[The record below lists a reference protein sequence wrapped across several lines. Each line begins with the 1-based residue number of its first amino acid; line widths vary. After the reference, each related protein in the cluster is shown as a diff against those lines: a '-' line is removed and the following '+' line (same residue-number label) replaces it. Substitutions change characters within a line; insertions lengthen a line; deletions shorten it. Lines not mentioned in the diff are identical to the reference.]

1 VKAKICVSLLPKNI
15 DEAKNLIKE
24 AEEQEADLIELR
36 LDYLDPSINLNS
48 LSRQGSTPK
57 IATILHNQG
66 IIKNKSQSNYQ
77 ELLIKAAKSGFE
89 YVDIAIDS
97 VNQKKI
103 IKEIKAINCKPIV
116 SFHDFDSSLPLS
128 DLEKILEKEISIGA
142 EVCKIVTTARRIQD
156 NLEILN
162 FISKHSSNSKMIC
175 FCMGNLGRISRVL
188 SPLFGGFFTFA
199 SLKPDMETANGQLS
213 IQELKEIYK
222 LLE

>member
-1 VKAKICVSLLPKNI
+1 MKAKICISLLPKNI

-24 AEEQEADLIELR
+24 AEEQEPDLIELR
-36 LDYLDPSINLNS
+36 LDYLDPSVNLNS
-48 LSRQGSTPK
+48 LSKQGFTPK
-57 IATILHNQG
+57 IATILQNQG
-66 IIKNKSQSNYQ
+66 VNKNKSQTNYQ
-77 ELLIKAAKSGFE
+77 GFLIKAAKSGFE
-89 YVDIAIDS
+89 YIDIAIDS

-103 IKEIKAINCKPIV
+103 IKKIKSINCKPIV
-116 SFHDFDSSLPLS
+116 SFHDFNNSLPIV
-128 DLEKILEKEISIGA
+128 DLEKILKKEISIGA

-162 FISKHSSNSKMIC
+162 FISKHSSNSKMVC
-175 FCMGNLGRISRVL
+175 FCMGNLGRISRIL

-213 IQELKEIYK
+213 IQELKKIYK